1 MTKLVVTLM
10 GGGREEYPGDFKIG
24 LTEDWLTILDE
35 TETFRVAVYAAH
47 RTVKAV
53 YEKQQPK

>member
-10 GGGREEYPGDFKIG
+10 GGAREEYPGNYAIA
-24 LTEDWLTILDE
+24 LTDDWLTILDE
-35 TETFRVAVYAAH
+35 AETPVAVYAAH

-53 YEKQQPK
+53 YEQS